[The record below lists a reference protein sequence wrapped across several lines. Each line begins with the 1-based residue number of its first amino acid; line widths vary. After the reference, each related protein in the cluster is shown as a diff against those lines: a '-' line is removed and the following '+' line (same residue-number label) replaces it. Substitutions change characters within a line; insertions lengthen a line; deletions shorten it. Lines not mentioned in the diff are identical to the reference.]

1 MAAIELGR
9 RGVGFAASPLMGATP
24 AQQMTG
30 LADSF
35 GGLTGAMG
43 GMGIGGILGLKS
55 PIPGGLATGLGVG
68 ALVGGLVGST
78 VLGPLGKLASR
89 PLAHLPAAL
98 QYQQGMMQLA
108 PSIQPG
114 AQDAIMNALQ
124 LGGQT
129 VLPFEKRSYR
139 AAPPGFGNL
148 PDEMAKLAAAAKQRG
163 LSMADALPGIAQ
175 FRQAAGGWVFGGSAA
190 GDPPGGRTVD
200 SSSELERIALLHG
213 STFGM
218 QTLGGLVSGLRGG
231 ARWSGGRQNWSSA
244 QALPLQTKGMIRAL
258 RSEGAR
264 GGLAGSDITST
275 AGMWADEMTAR
286 RRTGQL
292 LGFSNAGQRSWLTNT
307 AGFQDTGG
315 RFGMALG
322 PRRSQQVGAD
332 FRTAAATTAIS
343 GPQDLM
349 DIMMLEH
356 FGDLDLSGGGVSNAM
371 LSQAERMM
379 ESAGGITP
387 DKARSLVTAMK
398 NMGMGDRMIRMM
410 FNRKGIRV
418 GAKEAHQIAT
428 GTVDDATATL
438 WTSLRESALAGGGDL
453 GAGISAPFGARRAA
467 GIRNQNLRTGLKVQ
481 ATAQDME
488 QRIANI
494 DSNLIRFSAL
504 FAGFV
509 EDMLGHINKQSDI
522 TGITSESEFH
532 PSDPYQ
538 VMPKNQTHAKP

>member
-1 MAAIELGR
+1 
-9 RGVGFAASPLMGATP
+9 
-24 AQQMTG
+24 
-30 LADSF
+30 
-35 GGLTGAMG
+35 
-43 GMGIGGILGLKS
+43 
-55 PIPGGLATGLGVG
+55 
-68 ALVGGLVGST
+68 
-78 VLGPLGKLASR
+78 
-89 PLAHLPAAL
+89 
-98 QYQQGMMQLA
+98 
-108 PSIQPG
+108 
-114 AQDAIMNALQ
+114 
-124 LGGQT
+124 
-129 VLPFEKRSYR
+129 
-139 AAPPGFGNL
+139 
-148 PDEMAKLAAAAKQRG
+148 
-163 LSMADALPGIAQ
+163 
-175 FRQAAGGWVFGGSAA
+175 
-190 GDPPGGRTVD
+190 
-200 SSSELERIALLHG
+200 
-213 STFGM
+213 
-218 QTLGGLVSGLRGG
+218 
-231 ARWSGGRQNWSSA
+231 
-244 QALPLQTKGMIRAL
+244 
-258 RSEGAR
+258 
-264 GGLAGSDITST
+264 
-275 AGMWADEMTAR
+275 
-286 RRTGQL
+286 
-292 LGFSNAGQRSWLTNT
+292 
-307 AGFQDTGG
+307 
-315 RFGMALG
+315 
-322 PRRSQQVGAD
+322 
-332 FRTAAATTAIS
+332 
-343 GPQDLM
+343 M